1 MRTPKYLRIQG
12 RETAYRTQKPV
23 GIFVLNWRR
32 VRDNVYSEEDKTLYW
47 ETRRWFKENLPAP
60 PFYGVDNDNP
70 DGAVTWFKTERCE
83 PMLEHIQP
91 LIDLLDRYD
100 IPCDI
105 VLTDH
110 PGKIVYED
118 EWQIGTIEA

>member
-32 VRDNVYSEEDKTLYW
+32 VRDGVYSEEDKALYW
-47 ETRRWFKENLPAP
+47 QTRQWFVENLPEP
-60 PFYGVDNDNP
+60 PFYGEDNDNP
-70 DGAVTWFKTERCE
+70 EGAVTWFKTEHCGE
-83 PMLEHIQP
+83 MLEHIQP

-100 IPCDI
+100 IPYDI
-105 VLTDH
+105 VLTDY

-118 EWQIGTIEA
+118 EWQVGTIEK

>member
-32 VRDNVYSEEDKTLYW
+32 VRDNVYSEVDKALYW
-47 ETRRWFKENLPAP
+47 QTRQWFVENLLEP
-60 PFYGVDNDNP
+60 PFYGEDNDNP
-70 DGAVTWFKTERCE
+70 EGAVTWFKTERCSE
-83 PMLEHIQP
+83 MLEHIQP
-91 LIDLLDRYD
+91 LTGLLERYD
-100 IPCDI
+100 IPYDI
-105 VLTDH
+105 VLTDY

-118 EWQIGTIEA
+118 EWQVGAI

>member
-12 RETAYRTQKPV
+12 REVAYRTQKPV

-32 VRDNVYSEEDKTLYW
+32 VRDNVYSEEDKALYW
-47 ETRRWFKENLPAP
+47 QTRQWFVENLPEP
-60 PFYGVDNDNP
+60 PFYGEDNDNP
-70 DGAVTWFKTERCE
+70 DGAVTWFKTERCGE
-83 PMLEHIQP
+83 MLEHIQP
-91 LIDLLDRYD
+91 LIDLLDRYEV
-100 IPCDI
+100 PYDI

-118 EWQIGTIEA
+118 EWQVGTIG

>member
-12 RETAYRTQKPV
+12 REIAYRTQKPV

-32 VRDNVYSEEDKTLYW
+32 VRDNVYSEEDKALYW
-47 ETRRWFKENLPAP
+47 ETRQWFVENLPEP
-60 PFYGVDNDNP
+60 PFYGEDNDNP
-70 DGAVTWFKTERCE
+70 DGAVTWFKTERCDE
-83 PMLEHIQP
+83 MLEHIQP
-91 LIDLLDRYD
+91 LLDLLDRYE
-100 IPCDI
+100 IPYDI

-118 EWQIGTIEA
+118 DWQVGTIE